1 MTVKELTT
9 VITRISA
16 NSTLYICGDTMQS
29 DINATGFQKFC
40 KVFDDEECI
49 ITQVIPEDFLG

>member
-1 MTVKELTT
+1 LLRQRQNRKG
-9 VITRISA
+9 ITINNQAMIISKSA
-16 NSTLYICGDTMQS
+16 FL
-29 DINATGFQKFC
+29 QKPS

>member
-1 MTVKELTT
+1 LLRQRQSRKG
-9 VITRISA
+9 ITINNQAMIISKSA
-16 NSTLYICGDTMQS
+16 FLQNT
-29 DINATGFQKFC
+29 C